1 MKDKHFESYN
11 KSEYNDSIYDQI
23 DNELKKH
30 FKIKFNENSLD
41 YEIYDKHSKKQIEFN
56 SSSLLVHLERE
67 KIRANENRLR
77 TYLKSH
83 FVERYN
89 PIRKY
94 FKSLIWNGKENIK
107 QYAEY
112 VTTDN
117 DKLFAHHLKKWAV
130 RAIKTVFDQEEINK
144 HVIVLANGAQHAGK
158 STYLENLVPDVLRQ
172 YYYTNIGVS
181 KDDQIK
187 LCKAFIINIEEL
199 DIMGK
204 KDVNSIK
211 ALISQKYVNERL
223 PYAEKSTLMYRI
235 ASLVAST
242 NNLEF
247 LTDETGSVRWIVFD
261 VIGRINFN
269 YSKEFNIDDFWAEA
283 YHIYINNP
291 EFVSDLTV
299 EEIKENERRNE
310 RYTVQTI
317 ESEYVLRFYEPSDDL
332 VDFRTPTDIIT
343 DLEVMRQKLSPVR
356 LGRSLLKY
364 GFKRIKHPKRQ
375 VYGYLAQQKFKD
387 SPWNFYQDS

>member
-1 MKDKHFESYN
+1 MKDKNFESYN
-11 KSEYNDSIYDQI
+11 KSEYKDSIYDQI
-23 DNELKKH
+23 DNEITKH
-30 FKIKFNENSLD
+30 FKIKFNESSLD
-41 YEIYDKHSKKQIEFN
+41 YEIYDKQLKRRVEFN
-56 SSSLLVHLERE
+56 FSSLLIHLERE
-67 KIRANENRLR
+67 KIRVNDNRLKI
-77 TYLKSH
+77 YLKSH
-83 FVERYN
+83 FVKHHN
-89 PIRKY
+89 PIREY
-94 FKSLIWNGKENIK
+94 FKNLRWNGKENIK

-117 DKLFAHHLKKWAV
+117 NKLFTHHLKKWAV
-130 RAIKTVFDQEEINK
+130 RAVKTVFDKEEINK
-144 HVIVLANGAQHAGK
+144 HVIVLANGEQHAGK
-158 STYLENLVPDVLRQ
+158 STYLENLVPDELRQ

-187 LCKAFIINIEEL
+187 LCKAFVINIEEL
-199 DIMGK
+199 DVMGK
-204 KDVNSIK
+204 RDVNSIK

-223 PYAEKSTLMYRI
+223 PYADKSTLMYRT

-283 YHIYINNP
+283 YYIYKN
-291 EFVSDLTV
+291 ELDFVSDLTV
-299 EEIKENERRNE
+299 EEVKENERRNE

-332 VDFRTPTDIIT
+332 EDFRTPTDIIT
-343 DLEVMRQKLSPVR
+343 DLEVMRQKLSSVR

-375 VYGYLAQQKFKD
+375 VYGYLAKKKFKD
-387 SPWNFYQDS
+387 SPWNFH